1 MYARR
6 LTKEDLINSG
16 ITLVTEDGHVFKGEK
31 EVIPNINQNGYF
43 MHFIYEL
50 DDLGNRIQVPSE
62 KSVFGYVYK
71 LRSIGLHRLMWAWFH
86 DEVPAGLVV
95 DHINN
100 EHKTLE
106 DYHLSNL
113 QLLTPG
119 QNIAKE
125 RSSAAW
131 LKYELPCKLN
141 KPRSFY
147 EDKLNMYVADYE
159 KAKADGDAELAHKR
173 RGNISQCKARLRYYD
188 AHIDEAQAESK
199 AKKEEATQREY
210 KRRRAA
216 QIKQFK
222 EELRILHKRFNE
234 ARETY
239 GPDHEIT
246 RAAKAK
252 WKKGIMISSEW
263 IEAHPAV
270 TIKEA

>member
-16 ITLVTEDGHVFKGEK
+16 ITLVTEDGHVFREEK

-71 LRSIGLHRLMWAWFH
+71 MRSIGLHRLMWAWFH
-86 DEVPAGLVV
+86 DEVPAGFVV

-125 RSSAAW
+125 RNSAAW
-131 LKYELPCKLN
+131 LRYELPCKLN

-159 KAKADGDAELAHKR
+159 KAKADGDAKLAHNR
-173 RGNISQCKARLRYYD
+173 RSNISQCKARLRYYD
-188 AHIDEAQAESK
+188 AHIAEFQKEAENKDEDVRRA
-199 AKKEEATQREY
+199 Y
-210 KRRRAA
+210 KHNRAA
-216 QIKQFK
+216 QIRQFK
-222 EELRILHKRFNE
+222 EELKILHERFNE
-234 ARETY
+234 AQKTY
-239 GPDHEIT
+239 GPGHELT
-246 RAAKAK
+246 NEARAK
-252 WKKGIMISSEW
+252 WKRGIQISSDW
-263 IEAHPAV
+263 IAAHPALNI
-270 TIKEA
+270 TEA

>member
-16 ITLVTEDGHVFKGEK
+16 ITLVTEDGHVFKDEK

-71 LRSIGLHRLMWAWFH
+71 MRSIGLHRLMWAWFH
-86 DEVPAGLVV
+86 DEVPAGFVV

-125 RSSAAW
+125 RNSAAW
-131 LKYELPCKLN
+131 LRYELPCKLN

-173 RGNISQCKARLRYYD
+173 RSNISQYKARLRYYD
-188 AHIDEAQAESK
+188 THIAEFQKEAENKDEDFRRA
-199 AKKEEATQREY
+199 Y
-210 KRRRAA
+210 KRNRAA
-216 QIKQFK
+216 QIAQFRA
-222 EELRILHKRFNE
+222 ELKILHGRFTE
-234 ARETY
+234 ARDLY
-239 GPDHEIT
+239 GPDDERT
-246 RAAKAK
+246 RTAKAK
-252 WKKGIMISSEW
+252 WKKGILVSNEW
-263 IEAHPAV
+263 IENHPV
-270 TIKEA
+270 MKIKED